1 MPGAKGE
8 LATVRGLPAPR
19 SAIAS
24 TQEVQTRLSMNGSR
38 CARDGANG
46 GSVTRLVELRV
57 RLGGGRKE
65 LAARAAQRATGL
77 QRKAR
82 SAAQAAN
89 LGPLV
94 QLLTGIEG
102 APRAQLEHKVKS
114 AVKWVAD
121 QPAHKHLAALLE
133 LVEIN
138 LPNLK

>member
-1 MPGAKGE
+1 MALPGAGQACAK
-8 LATVRGLPAPR
+8 ATLLKAPNVRV
-19 SAIAS
+19 S
-24 TQEVQTRLSMNGSR
+24 
-38 CARDGANG
+38 
-46 GSVTRLVELRV
+46 
-57 RLGGGRKE
+57 
-65 LAARAAQRATGL
+65 
-77 QRKAR
+77 

-102 APRAQLEHKVKS
+102 APRAQLEHRVKS